1 MEDLLANLSFLKTW
15 FHGWLFPVFSTRV
28 AVTTVVKKVCSYIGK
43 YSGLSILQEG
53 FNSPTDRM

>member
-15 FHGWLFPVFSTRV
+15 IHGRLFPVFSTRV
-28 AVTTVVKKVCSYIGK
+28 AVIQEEVCSYIGK

-53 FNSPTDRM
+53 FNSPTDRV